1 MPPKV
6 KYTKEEIGDAAYSLV
21 REEGIEALSA
31 RSLAN
36 SLGISTAPIFTA
48 YRNIDEVKEYV
59 IDKAK
64 EKYQE
69 YSERGLG
76 EKIAFKGAGMEYIK
90 FAKDEP
96 RLFKLLFMTYPIK
109 NRFYIPEGSYN
120 ESKIKGIVES
130 EYGMSEPVAMRIYNH
145 MSVYTHGLAVF
156 FAEGQC
162 DFSDEEVSRMLSE
175 EFFAMRNYLKE

>member
-1 MPPKV
+1 MPPRV

-21 REEGIEALSA
+21 RAEGIAALSA
-31 RSLAN
+31 RELAK

-48 YRNIDEVKEYV
+48 YHNIDEVKEYV
-59 IDKAK
+59 IEKAK
-64 EKYQE
+64 KRYEE
-69 YSERGLG
+69 YSERGLKA
-76 EKIAFKGAGMEYIK
+76 EIAFKGAGMEYIK

-120 ESKIKGIVES
+120 ESKIKETVAS
-130 EYGMSEPVAMRIYNH
+130 EYEMSEDIAKRIYNH

-162 DFSDEEVSRMLSE
+162 DFSDEEVSIMLSE
-175 EFFAMRNYLKE
+175 EFLAMRNYLKG